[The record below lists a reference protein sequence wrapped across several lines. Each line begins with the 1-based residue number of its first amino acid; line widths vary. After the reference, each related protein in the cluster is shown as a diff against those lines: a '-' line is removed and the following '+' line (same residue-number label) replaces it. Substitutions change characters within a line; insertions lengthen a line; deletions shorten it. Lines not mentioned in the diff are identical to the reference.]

1 MISLPRIVRLATAH
15 RFDTLL
21 EDVLRNGRALPLA
34 LRLRLSGDPETLPA
48 AALALGLQRFLE
60 LTLGPTPQAIDL
72 ARALLDRQRPGDS
85 FGSVCATASA
95 IAALTLLDDTLAAA
109 PGIDPIADALRPRLG
124 QAIDEGV
131 AALRRVRDEA
141 PSTLFANRPLMG
153 DELDTLIAL
162 WQLAGHPN
170 IADALDLPLLLASLE
185 DLGLRHDRALAP
197 MLDRAQAALAPATSR
212 TTLAA

>member
-1 MISLPRIVRLATAH
+1 MISLPRIVRLAAAH

-21 EDVLRNGRALPLA
+21 EDVLRNGRVLPLA
-34 LRLRLSGDPETLPA
+34 LRLRLAADPETLPA
-48 AALALGLQRFLE
+48 TALALGLQRFLE

-85 FGSVCATASA
+85 FGSVPATAAA

-109 PGIDPIADALRPRLG
+109 PGLDPIADTLRSRIG
-124 QAIDEGV
+124 QAIDDGV
-131 AALRRVRDEA
+131 AALRDARDNA
-141 PSTLFANRPLMG
+141 PSTLLANRPLMG

-162 WQLAGHPN
+162 WQLAPHERL
-170 IADALDLPLLLASLE
+170 ADTLDLPLLLTTLE

-197 MLDRAQAALAPATSR
+197 ILDRTQAALTPVTSR
-212 TTLAA
+212 ATRAA